1 MKRYLITKTITIF
14 SLAIACISYGQ
25 TSTENYIQSKTCLS
39 GDCTKKSETITYF
52 DGLGRAKQIIA
63 VKVTPTGKDMVTP
76 VIYDGFGRQVK
87 DILPVPVATQ
97 NSLIHTAIT
106 DENTANTYYGVSNA
120 YSEKELEKSPLDRI
134 LSQANPGDEWKMS
147 SGHIQKFKYE
157 TNAASEVKKFV
168 TTTTI
173 NTVSGVSN
181 TISALS
187 IPAGSAGLY
196 AAGILYK
203 NTITD
208 EDGSPVIQFKNGRG
222 QTLLIRKTDGTQNLD
237 TYYVYNEYNQQAFV
251 IPPQAVKKIE
261 QNNNTVTATI
271 LNELCYQYKYDGQ
284 DRLVEKK
291 LPGKDWEFFVYD
303 KQDRLVFVQDGVL
316 RTLNNTFNTKGWLFT
331 KYDEFG
337 RVAYTGFFSN
347 TATRQVLQ
355 NVLNN
360 LAANPYNNEK
370 RSSTPFNLL
379 GVDIYYDNK
388 GYPTTNMKLL
398 TTNYYDTY
406 PPDALSIPATVLGQY
421 TLAQNL
427 GSSDDASTKS
437 LLTASYIKNIEDDQW
452 TRTYQYYDSKG
463 RVIATKSTNHL
474 GGYTNKDLKLN
485 FTGLVDEAY
494 TYHAKTRVS
503 PEVVV
508 KEHFTYDDQGRMQ
521 KHFHQVDSNSE
532 ELLAENS
539 YNELSQ
545 LINKKVGSVSGSA
558 PLQSIDYN
566 YNIRGWLS
574 EINKSQMAVSNLGG
588 KLFAY
593 KIKYTSR
600 DGVENPDAVQFPG
613 KNVAPKYNGNIAEVD
628 WRAVQTLGDYPSLTP
643 KRYGYSYDKSDRL
656 TAGYYQNPNNPNSKE
671 NTESLTY
678 DPNGNITN
686 LYRTSVIENGNTIA
700 TVIDNLV
707 YDYQGNQAIKIKD
720 NSGNS
725 TGYEGT
731 VGSAIEYDLN
741 GNMKNMADKQI
752 TGIGYNYLNL
762 PNTIAINFGQVT
774 SDIATKYRADG
785 IKVRKENTKTSIG
798 IAGTTITKEVTDYL
812 DGFQYYGKATSGPG
826 TGDPG
831 TSSLATDV
839 SERAFEVQAFTP
851 DSFLGE
857 AVTGLKDPELQF
869 FPTAEGFYDYQK
881 NQYIYQYKDHL
892 GNTRVSFAR
901 NSAGALEIVD
911 SNDYYPFGMNHL
923 KTGSAYFAQSSY
935 KNYKYNGK
943 ELQETG
949 MYDYGARLYMADVGR
964 WGVIDEKAEK
974 YVQFS
979 AYNYAA
985 NDPIRFIDP
994 DGKDIII
1001 SLGIYDKWG
1010 AEQKVKYMDGKIYG
1024 QDGKGGW
1031 STTEYEGDTSKVTG
1045 IIKSLNKLKENSAG
1059 KSELIDFFSKKG
1071 NDVKIMLGKDNA
1083 YLVGLGTVHITDQPV
1098 SMLTTEGLKDAD
1110 PYLVLGHELGHAKSD
1125 AIKQKGKDDT
1135 WYQTPSGKNMTVDE
1149 IKASHIENK
1158 IRQVDG
1164 VPLRTQYNPYREDT
1178 SLLTPDNKKN
1188 LHINKAEDYPTNQP
1202 ITTDNYEY

>member
-1 MKRYLITKTITIF
+1 MKRYLITKAITIF
-14 SLAIACISYGQ
+14 SLVFACISYAQ
-25 TSTENYIQSKTCLS
+25 TSTENYIQSKTCLT
-39 GDCTKKSETITYF
+39 GDCTKKSEIITYF
-52 DGLGRAKQIIA
+52 DGLGRAKQVIA

-76 VIYDGFGRQVK
+76 VTYDGFGRQVK

-97 NSLIHTAIT
+97 NSLIHTSIT
-106 DENTANTYYGVSNA
+106 DENSANTYYGVSNA

-147 SGHIQKFKYE
+147 SGHTQKFKYE

-196 AAGILYK
+196 TAGILYK

-208 EDGSPVIQFKNGRG
+208 EDGNPVIQFKNGRG

-337 RVAYTGFFSN
+337 RVVYTGFFSN

-355 NVLNN
+355 SILNN

-370 RSSTPFNLL
+370 RSNTPFNLL

-406 PPDALSIPATVLGQY
+406 PQGAESVPTVLGQY
-421 TLAQNL
+421 TLPHTL
-427 GSSDDASTKS
+427 GSSDDASTKG
-437 LLTASYIKNIEDDQW
+437 LQTASYVRNIEDEQW
-452 TRTYQYYDSKG
+452 TRIYSYYDSKG

-508 KEHFTYDDQGRMQ
+508 KERFIYDDQGRML
-521 KHFHQVDSNSE
+521 KNFHQVDSNPE
-532 ELLAENS
+532 ELLAENT

-545 LINKKVGSVSGSA
+545 LTNKKVGSVSGSA
-558 PLQSIDYN
+558 PLQSIDYS

-600 DGVENPDAVQFPG
+600 DGIENPDAVQFPG
-613 KNVAPKYNGNIAEVD
+613 KSVIPKYNGNIAEVD

-671 NTESLTY
+671 NTESLAY
-678 DPNGNITN
+678 DPNGNITS
-686 LYRTSVIENGNTIA
+686 LYRTSVIENGSTIA
-700 TVIDNLV
+700 TLIDNLA
-707 YDYQGNQAIKIKD
+707 YDYQGNRAIKIKD
-720 NSGNS
+720 NSGNN

-731 VGSAIEYDLN
+731 AGNPIEYDLN
-741 GNMKNMADKQI
+741 GNMKNMVDKQI

-762 PNTIAINFGQVT
+762 PNTIAINLGQVT

-812 DGFQYYGKATSGPG
+812 DGFQYYGKTTSGPG
-826 TGDPG
+826 SGPGDPG
-831 TSSLATDV
+831 TSSLMTDV

-851 DSFLGE
+851 ITIIEPGIDP
-857 AVTGLKDPELQF
+857 VTGPITLIKDPELQF

-923 KTGSAYFAQSSY
+923 KTGIAYFAQSSY
-935 KNYKYNGK
+935 KNYKMQGQ

-949 MYDYGARLYMADVGR
+949 WYSFKWRNYMPDVGR
-964 WGVIDEKAEK
+964 FFNIDPLSEKYAYQSHYNFSENRVIDARELEGLEAVDFRKNDGFKNLIVA
-974 YVQFS
+974 VQGWSGNTVKDHTQAQNRGDGSIDKTGLGALDQLSSKDTRVVIFDAS
-979 AYNYAA
+979 RNENTK
-985 NDPIRFIDP
+985 NDIGATISSFNKSHS
-994 DGKDIII
+994 DGEVVAVGH
-1001 SLGIYDKWG
+1001 SLGGDNLVEKVNENKDLKINLMLTLDILDVYSDTEIKS
-1010 AEQKVKYMDGKIYG
+1010 ENVSKVKNYYQTKDFYG
-1024 QDGKGGW
+1024 G
-1031 STTEYEGDTSKVTG
+1031 EKVT
-1045 IIKSLNKLKENSAG
+1045 
-1059 KSELIDFFSKKG
+1059 
-1071 NDVKIMLGKDNA
+1071 
-1083 YLVGLGTVHITDQPV
+1083 T
-1098 SMLTTEGLKDAD
+1098 
-1110 PYLVLGHELGHAKSD
+1110 SD
-1125 AIKQKGKDDT
+1125 
-1135 WYQTPSGKNMTVDE
+1135 
-1149 IKASHIENK
+1149 
-1158 IRQVDG
+1158 
-1164 VPLRTQYNPYREDT
+1164 
-1178 SLLTPDNKKN
+1178 DNKKT
-1188 LHINKAEDYPTNQP
+1188 EVTNIHAP
-1202 ITTDNYEY
+1202 NSDHRSIDNDLSKKIMEVVKKELKHN